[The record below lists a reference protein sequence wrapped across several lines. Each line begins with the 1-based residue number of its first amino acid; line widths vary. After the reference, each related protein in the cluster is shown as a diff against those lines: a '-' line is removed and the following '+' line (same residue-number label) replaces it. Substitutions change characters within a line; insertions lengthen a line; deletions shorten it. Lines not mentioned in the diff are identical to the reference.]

1 MAKDWKGNSNSI
13 YKTLG
18 ASNHCS
24 DEREENDFYAT
35 PPCATR
41 ALIKYCNE
49 NNIDLFNK
57 AILEPACGKGHI
69 AEILIEEFKNK
80 NISHLVLPIDLVDR
94 GYDRQL
100 ATQNFFLY
108 EFAEDADYNIVTN
121 PPYAR
126 AKEFIEHSLDIVKP
140 DNYVCMILKITFLEG
155 KGRYE
160 MFKNNPPYKV
170 LIFSNRVNCSKQG
183 DFEKDSEYGGAVGYA
198 WYIWKKGYKG
208 KPEIDWIMA

>member
-18 ASNHCS
+18 ASNHCTE
-24 DEREENDFYAT
+24 EREENDFYAT
-35 PPCATR
+35 PPCATKV
-41 ALIKYCNE
+41 LIKYCKE
-49 NNIDLFNK
+49 NNINIFDRT
-57 AILEPACGKGHI
+57 ILEPACGKGHI
-69 AEILIEEFKNK
+69 ADVLIEE
-80 NISHLVLPIDLVDR
+80 DLDIIAFDIIDR
-94 GYDRQL
+94 GYEHQKDKID
-100 ATQNFFLY
+100 FFVY
-108 EFAEDADYNIVTN
+108 DDDINYNIITN
-121 PPYAR
+121 PPYKF

-140 DNYVCMILKITFLEG
+140 DSYVCMLLKITFLEG

>member
-1 MAKDWKGNSNSI
+1 MEKDWKGNSNSI

-35 PPCATR
+35 PPCATK
-41 ALIKYCNE
+41 ALIKYCKE
-49 NNIDLFNK
+49 NNINIFDRT
-57 AILEPACGKGHI
+57 ILEPACGKGHI
-69 AEILIEEFKNK
+69 TDVLIKEGLDIIAFD
-80 NISHLVLPIDLVDR
+80 IIDR
-94 GYDRQL
+94 GYEHQKDKID
-100 ATQNFFLY
+100 FFVY
-108 EFAEDADYNIVTN
+108 DDDINYNIITN
-121 PPYAR
+121 PPYKF

-140 DNYVCMILKITFLEG
+140 DSYVCMLLKITFLEG
-155 KGRYE
+155 RGRYE

-198 WYIWKKGYKG
+198 WYIWKKGYTG
-208 KPEIDWIMA
+208 KPEIDWIIA

>member
-1 MAKDWKGNSNSI
+1 MAKDWSGNSNSI

-18 ASNHCS
+18 ASNHCK

-35 PPCATR
+35 PPCATK
-41 ALIKYCNE
+41 ALIKYCKE

-69 AEILIEEFKNK
+69 ADILCKESQNIVAFDIIDRDYKHQKDTIDFLTYKN
-80 NISHLVLPIDLVDR
+80 
-94 GYDRQL
+94 
-100 ATQNFFLY
+100 
-108 EFAEDADYNIVTN
+108 AEGADYNIITN
-121 PPYAR
+121 PPYKF

-140 DNYVCMILKITFLEG
+140 GSYVCMLLKITFLEG
-155 KGRYE
+155 KTRYD

-170 LIFSNRVNCSKQG
+170 LIFSNRINCSKQG

-198 WYIWKKGYKG
+198 WYIWKKGYTG
-208 KPEIDWIMA
+208 KSEIDWVFA

>member
-18 ASNHCS
+18 ASNHCNE
-24 DEREENDFYAT
+24 EREENDFYAT
-35 PPCATR
+35 PPCATK
-41 ALIKYCNE
+41 ALLKYCKE
-49 NNIDLFNK
+49 NNINIFK
-57 AILEPACGKGHI
+57 RPILEPACGKGHI
-69 AEILIEEFKNK
+69 ADVLLEESQ
-80 NISHLVLPIDLVDR
+80 NIVAFDIIDR
-94 GYDRQL
+94 GYEHQKD
-100 ATQNFFLY
+100 TIDFLTY
-108 EFAEDADYNIVTN
+108 KNDAGVNYNIITN
-121 PPYAR
+121 PPYKF

-140 DNYVCMILKITFLEG
+140 DSYVCMLLKITFLEG
-155 KGRYE
+155 KGRYD

>member
-1 MAKDWKGNSNSI
+1 MTKDWKGNSNSI

-24 DEREENDFYAT
+24 EEREENDFYAT
-35 PPCATR
+35 PPCATK
-41 ALIKYCNE
+41 ALLKYCKE
-49 NNIDLFNK
+49 NNINIFDRT
-57 AILEPACGKGHI
+57 ILEPACGKGHI
-69 AEILIEEFKNK
+69 ADVLIEEGLDIIAFD
-80 NISHLVLPIDLVDR
+80 IIDRDYQHQKDKIDFFM
-94 GYDRQL
+94 YDDDV
-100 ATQNFFLY
+100 N
-108 EFAEDADYNIVTN
+108 YNIITN
-121 PPYAR
+121 PPYKF

-140 DNYVCMILKITFLEG
+140 NCYICMLLKITFLEG

-198 WYIWKKGYKG
+198 WYIWKKGYTG
-208 KPEIDWIMA
+208 KPEIDWIIA

>member
-18 ASNHCS
+18 ASNHCK

-35 PPCATR
+35 PPCATKT
-41 ALIKYCNE
+41 LIKYCKE
-49 NNIDLFNK
+49 NNVDLFNK

-69 AEILIEEFKNK
+69 VDVLFEESQ
-80 NISHLVLPIDLVDR
+80 NIAAFDIIDR
-94 GYDRQL
+94 GYEHQKD
-100 ATQNFFLY
+100 TIDFLTY
-108 EFAEDADYNIVTN
+108 KNDAGVNYNIITN
-121 PPYAR
+121 PPYKF

-140 DNYVCMILKITFLEG
+140 DSYVCMLLKITFLEG

-198 WYIWKKGYKG
+198 WYIWKKGYTG
-208 KPEIDWIMA
+208 KPEIEWIVA

>member
-18 ASNHCS
+18 ASNHCTK
-24 DEREENDFYAT
+24 EREENDFYAT
-35 PPCATR
+35 PPCATK
-41 ALIKYCNE
+41 ALIKYCKE
-49 NNIDLFNK
+49 NNINIFDRT
-57 AILEPACGKGHI
+57 ILEPACGKGHI
-69 AEILIEEFKNK
+69 ADVLIEEGLDIIAFD
-80 NISHLVLPIDLVDR
+80 IIDR
-94 GYDRQL
+94 GYEHQKDKID
-100 ATQNFFLY
+100 FFVY
-108 EFAEDADYNIVTN
+108 DDDINYNIITN
-121 PPYAR
+121 PPYKF

-140 DNYVCMILKITFLEG
+140 DSYVCMLLKITFLEG
-155 KGRYE
+155 KGRYD

>member
-1 MAKDWKGNSNSI
+1 MTKDWKGNSNSI

-18 ASNHCS
+18 ASNHCK

-35 PPCATR
+35 PPCATK

-69 AEILIEEFKNK
+69 VEVLVEENPKVP
-80 NISHLVLPIDLVDR
+80 VLPIDLVDR
-94 GYDRQL
+94 GYEHQKGTID
-100 ATQNFFLY
+100 FLTY
-108 EFAEDADYNIVTN
+108 KNDAGVNYNIITN
-121 PPYAR
+121 PPYKF

-140 DNYVCMILKITFLEG
+140 DSYVCMLLKITFLEG

-183 DFEKDSEYGGAVGYA
+183 NFEKYSEYGGAIGYA

>member
-18 ASNHCS
+18 ASNHCTE
-24 DEREENDFYAT
+24 EREENDFYAT
-35 PPCATR
+35 PPCATK
-41 ALIKYCNE
+41 ALLKYCKE
-49 NNIDLFNK
+49 NNINIFGRT
-57 AILEPACGKGHI
+57 ILEPACGKGHI
-69 AEILIEEFKNK
+69 ADVLLEEGLDIIAFD
-80 NISHLVLPIDLVDR
+80 IIDR
-94 GYDRQL
+94 GYKHQKDKID
-100 ATQNFFLY
+100 FFVY
-108 EFAEDADYNIVTN
+108 DDDVNYNIITN
-121 PPYAR
+121 PPYKF

-140 DNYVCMILKITFLEG
+140 DSYVCMLLKITFLEG
-155 KGRYE
+155 KGRYD

-208 KPEIDWIMA
+208 KPEIDWIVA

>member
-18 ASNHCS
+18 ASNHCTE
-24 DEREENDFYAT
+24 EREENDFYAT
-35 PPCATR
+35 PPCATK
-41 ALIKYCNE
+41 ALIKYCKE
-49 NNIDLFNK
+49 NNINIFDRT
-57 AILEPACGKGHI
+57 ILEPACGKGHI
-69 AEILIEEFKNK
+69 ADVLIEEGLDIIAFD
-80 NISHLVLPIDLVDR
+80 IIDR
-94 GYDRQL
+94 GYEHQKDKID
-100 ATQNFFLY
+100 FFVY
-108 EFAEDADYNIVTN
+108 DDDINYNIITN
-121 PPYAR
+121 PPYKF

-140 DNYVCMILKITFLEG
+140 DSYICMLLKITFLEG
-155 KGRYE
+155 KGRYD

>member
-24 DEREENDFYAT
+24 EEREENDFYAT
-35 PPCATR
+35 PPCATK
-41 ALIKYCNE
+41 ALIKYCKE
-49 NNIDLFNK
+49 NNINIFSN

-69 AEILIEEFKNK
+69 VEVLVEENPQVP
-80 NISHLVLPIDLVDR
+80 VLPIDLVDR
-94 GYDRQL
+94 GYEHQL

-108 EFAEDADYNIVTN
+108 GIADDANYNIITN

-140 DNYVCMILKITFLEG
+140 DSYVCMLLKITFLEG

-198 WYIWKKGYKG
+198 WYIWKKGYTG

>member
-1 MAKDWKGNSNSI
+1 MAKDWKGDSNSV

-24 DEREENDFYAT
+24 EEREENDFYAT
-35 PPCATR
+35 PPCATK
-41 ALIKYCNE
+41 ALIKYCKE
-49 NNIDLFNK
+49 NNIDVFNK

-69 AEILIEEFKNK
+69 SDVIIEEYKNN
-80 NISHLVLPIDLVDR
+80 NINHLVLSMDKIDR
-94 GYDRQL
+94 GYEQQL
-100 ATQNFFLY
+100 VTQSFFSCRLV
-108 EFAEDADYNIVTN
+108 EDADYNIVTN
-121 PPYAR
+121 PPYIL
-126 AKEFIEHSLDIVKP
+126 AKEFIEHAIDIVKEGA
-140 DNYVCMILKITFLEG
+140 YVCMLLKIIFLEG

-208 KPEIDWIMA
+208 KPEIDWIIA

>member
-1 MAKDWKGNSNSI
+1 MTKDWKGNSNSI

-18 ASNHCS
+18 ASNHCK

-35 PPCATR
+35 PPCATK
-41 ALIKYCNE
+41 ALIKYCKE
-49 NNIDLFNK
+49 NNINIFK
-57 AILEPACGKGHI
+57 HPILEPACGKGHI
-69 AEILIEEFKNK
+69 VDVLFEESQ
-80 NISHLVLPIDLVDR
+80 NIVAFDIIDR
-94 GYDRQL
+94 GYKHQKD
-100 ATQNFFLY
+100 TIDFLTY
-108 EFAEDADYNIVTN
+108 KNDEGVIYNIITN

-126 AKEFIEHSLDIVKP
+126 AKEFIEHSLEIVKP
-140 DNYVCMILKITFLEG
+140 DSYVCMLLKITFLEG

-208 KPEIDWIMA
+208 KPEIDWIMS

>member
-18 ASNHCS
+18 ASNHCTE
-24 DEREENDFYAT
+24 EREENDFYAT
-35 PPCATR
+35 PPCATK
-41 ALIKYCNE
+41 ALIKYCKE
-49 NNIDLFNK
+49 NNINIFDRT
-57 AILEPACGKGHI
+57 ILEPACGNGHI
-69 AEILIEEFKNK
+69 ADVLIEEGLDIIAFD
-80 NISHLVLPIDLVDR
+80 IIDR
-94 GYDRQL
+94 GYEHQKDKID
-100 ATQNFFLY
+100 FFVY
-108 EFAEDADYNIVTN
+108 DDDINYNIITN
-121 PPYAR
+121 PPYKF

-140 DNYVCMILKITFLEG
+140 DSYVCMLLKITFLEG

>member
-24 DEREENDFYAT
+24 EEREENDFYAT
-35 PPCATR
+35 PPCATK
-41 ALIKYCNE
+41 ALIKYCKE
-49 NNIDLFNK
+49 NNIDIFGRT
-57 AILEPACGKGHI
+57 ILEPACGKGHI
-69 AEILIEEFKNK
+69 ADVLLEEGLDI
-80 NISHLVLPIDLVDR
+80 ISFDIIDR
-94 GYDRQL
+94 GYKYQKDKID
-100 ATQNFFLY
+100 FFIY
-108 EFAEDADYNIVTN
+108 DDDVNYNIITN
-121 PPYAR
+121 PPYKF

-140 DNYVCMILKITFLEG
+140 DSYVCMLLKITFLEG

-198 WYIWKKGYKG
+198 WYIWKKGYTG
-208 KPEIDWIMA
+208 KPEIDWIIA

>member
-1 MAKDWKGNSNSI
+1 MEKDWKGNSNSI

-24 DEREENDFYAT
+24 EEREENDFYAT
-35 PPCATR
+35 PPCATK
-41 ALIKYCNE
+41 ALIKYCKE
-49 NNIDLFNK
+49 NNINIFDRT
-57 AILEPACGKGHI
+57 ILEPACGKGHI
-69 AEILIEEFKNK
+69 TDVLIKEGLDIIAFD
-80 NISHLVLPIDLVDR
+80 IIDR
-94 GYDRQL
+94 GYEHQKDKID
-100 ATQNFFLY
+100 FFMY
-108 EFAEDADYNIVTN
+108 DDDINYNIITN
-121 PPYAR
+121 PPYKF
-126 AKEFIEHSLDIVKP
+126 AKEFIEHSLDIVKS
-140 DNYVCMILKITFLEG
+140 DSYVCMLLKITFLEG

>member
-1 MAKDWKGNSNSI
+1 MTKDWKGNSNSI

-18 ASNHCS
+18 ASNHCK

-35 PPCATR
+35 PPCATK
-41 ALIKYCNE
+41 ALLKYCKE
-49 NNIDLFNK
+49 NNINIFDRT
-57 AILEPACGKGHI
+57 ILEPACGKGHI
-69 AEILIEEFKNK
+69 ADVLIEEGLDIIAFD
-80 NISHLVLPIDLVDR
+80 IIDREYQHQKDKIDFFM
-94 GYDRQL
+94 YD
-100 ATQNFFLY
+100 
-108 EFAEDADYNIVTN
+108 DAVNYNIITN
-121 PPYAR
+121 PPYKF

-140 DNYVCMILKITFLEG
+140 NCYICMLLKITFLEG